1 MTHGCYLYDWCK
13 ILKDAEG
20 MGWYHCNSGGG
31 VGPGNRSSRERSSTV
46 QHRFGGNWAAEEMDS
61 IYIQPGSPHSHV
73 VVTLFSSWLLQIVDH
88 LCHDEQLQLSNRG
101 FFAATLEVWTIIH
114 KAQALECE
122 RSLTMPSWPSEEPP
136 LLLTLYMAGQR
147 FFCWFYIPAAAAG
160 TNVCLWFQVHS
171 IRRKLQTAAENG
183 SGIRP
188 GIATSNRREL
198 MRMDEHPLP
207 KSSHAADNGFITD
220 ESGQHAL
227 IMKWVSSLSIC

>member
-1 MTHGCYLYDWCK
+1 MTRDWCK

-31 VGPGNRSSRERSSTV
+31 VGPGNRSSRERSSTF
-46 QHRFGGNWAAEEMDS
+46 QYRFGGNWAAEEMDS
-61 IYIQPGSPHSHV
+61 IYIQPGFPHSHV
-73 VVTLFSSWLLQIVDH
+73 VVTLFSSRLLQNVDH
-88 LCHDEQLQLSNRG
+88 LCHDEQLLLSNRG

-147 FFCWFYIPAAAAG
+147 FFCWFYIAAAAG

-171 IRRKLQTAAENG
+171 IRQKLQTAAENG

-207 KSSHAADNGFITD
+207 KSNHTADNGFVTD
-220 ESGQHAL
+220 ESGRQAL
-227 IMKWVSSLSIC
+227 IMKWVSLLSIC

>member
-1 MTHGCYLYDWCK
+1 MMYDWCK

-61 IYIQPGSPHSHV
+61 IYIQPGSPHSHF

-122 RSLTMPSWPSEEPP
+122 RSHYAFLTFRGATTVANSLHGWTALF
-136 LLLTLYMAGQR
+136 LLILHSCCC
-147 FFCWFYIPAAAAG
+147 CW
-160 TNVCLWFQVHS
+160 N
-171 IRRKLQTAAENG
+171 
-183 SGIRP
+183 
-188 GIATSNRREL
+188 
-198 MRMDEHPLP
+198 
-207 KSSHAADNGFITD
+207 
-220 ESGQHAL
+220 
-227 IMKWVSSLSIC
+227 

>member
-1 MTHGCYLYDWCK
+1 VEIERRKKWIASTFSQVLLTHML
-13 ILKDAEG
+13 
-20 MGWYHCNSGGG
+20 
-31 VGPGNRSSRERSSTV
+31 
-46 QHRFGGNWAAEEMDS
+46 F
-61 IYIQPGSPHSHV
+61 
-73 VVTLFSSWLLQIVDH
+73 TLFSSWLLQIVDH